1 MRVLSDV
8 DIEPYPFQ
16 KFQVQ
21 WVVSVHPIQTYYF
34 SLITYLEKLLVS
46 GILPSP
52 DYTSRHL
59 SLNPQQVEG
68 S

>member
-46 GILPSP
+46 GILPILITHQ
-52 DYTSRHL
+52 DI
-59 SLNPQQVEG
+59 
-68 S
+68 